1 MKERVRF
8 EDFEEALLLTDVVGT
23 VTKANSD
30 GLLKWVYNLVTTR
43 SIETP
48 SGDKIIA
55 PMGDMVRNYY
65 INNLLHIL
73 FQKNKQT
80 GYQFLSYRLSF
91 TALTKLY
98 LYFP

>member
-55 PMGDMVRNYY
+55 PMGDMVRYN
-65 INNLLHIL
+65 IDNLLLIL
-73 FQKNKQT
+73 FQRKETVTKFYLT
-80 GYQFLSYRLSF
+80 GCHLL
-91 TALTKLY
+91 L
-98 LYFP
+98 